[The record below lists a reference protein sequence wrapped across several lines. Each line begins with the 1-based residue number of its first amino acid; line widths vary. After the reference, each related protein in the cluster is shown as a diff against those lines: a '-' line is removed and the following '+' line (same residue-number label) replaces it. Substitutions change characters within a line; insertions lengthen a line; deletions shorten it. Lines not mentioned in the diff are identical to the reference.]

1 MKNVDLNTIPKPTEL
16 SICFPLLLT
25 FYFPPD
31 GLEYCRRDSAICI
44 FVTYFFFLWV
54 HNLIEKSVCFFNTSK
69 SVGS

>member
-44 FVTYFFFLWV
+44 FVTYFFFCGYIIL
-54 HNLIEKSVCFFNTSK
+54 
-69 SVGS
+69 